1 MKSIVVYSSVTGNTK
16 MVAEAIA
23 EELGAEQA
31 VFPVDQAPI
40 DVACDL
46 IAVGFWVNRGSADI
60 KTAKYLE
67 QLKNKNVA
75 LFATLGAYPDS
86 QHAIDSIKN
95 AAQILDESNTVV
107 GSFICQGK
115 VNPKLV
121 EKMAEKFPKGHSHEI
136 TAERRERHK
145 AASTHPDENDL
156 MNAKKE
162 FGVIKET
169 IEEMLGTYKE

>member
-23 EELGAEQA
+23 EELGAKQSL
-31 VFPVDQAPI
+31 FPVEHAPI
-40 DVACDL
+40 DVECDL
-46 IAVGFWVNRGSADI
+46 IAVGFWVNRGNADI

-95 AAQILDESNTVV
+95 AAQFLDESNKVV

-115 VNPKLV
+115 VNPKLI
-121 EKMAEKFPKGHSHEI
+121 ERMTEMFPKGHSHEI
-136 TAERRERHK
+136 NEERRERHK
-145 AASTHPDENDL
+145 VASTHPDENDL
-156 MNAKKE
+156 MNAKKK
-162 FGVIKET
+162 FGLIKET

>member
-1 MKSIVVYSSVTGNTK
+1 MKSIVVHSSVTGNTK

-23 EELGAEQA
+23 EELGAKQEL
-31 VFPVDQAPI
+31 FPIESAPI
-40 DVACDL
+40 DVECDL
-46 IAVGFWVNRGSADI
+46 IAVGFWVNRGNADL

-67 QLKNKNVA
+67 QLRNKNVA

-95 AAQILDESNTVV
+95 AAQFLDESNTVM

-115 VNPKLV
+115 VNPKLI
-121 EKMAEKFPKGHSHEI
+121 EKMAERFPKGHSHEI
-136 TAERRERHK
+136 TNERRERHK
-145 AASTHPDENDL
+145 VASTHPDANDL

-162 FGVIKET
+162 FGFIKEK
-169 IEEMLGTYKE
+169 IEKMLEIDIE